1 MKQSCSMLR
10 LGRAMA
16 IEALPC
22 SKAVAI
28 FFTWCCGCE
37 RSNSSAS

>member
-1 MKQSCSMLR
+1 VLR

-22 SKAVAI
+22 LKAGRCHFPHVI
-28 FFTWCCGCE
+28 LQM
-37 RSNSSAS
+37 